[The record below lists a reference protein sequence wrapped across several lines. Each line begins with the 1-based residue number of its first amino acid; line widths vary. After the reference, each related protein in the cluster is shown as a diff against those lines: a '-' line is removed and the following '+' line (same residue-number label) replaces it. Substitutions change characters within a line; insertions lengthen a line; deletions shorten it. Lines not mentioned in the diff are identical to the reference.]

1 MTVEAHARPAFRR
14 AAVLRNGR
22 FRLLFSANL
31 ASGIGNWLALI
42 ALQVAVYDRTHSG
55 WWVGAL
61 LIANLL
67 PSILL
72 GLLFGPLVDRLSRK
86 GLMIASDVGRLAV
99 FCALPFV
106 GSATAIVALSA
117 VAGVGNAFFRPAVI
131 AGVPNLVS
139 DEELPDAN
147 AILQLV
153 EWGTTAI
160 GPLLGGVIVAA
171 SGPHL
176 AYWTNAVTFAISA
189 LLVARIPGRLLQS
202 ERPISRGHWSDLGE
216 GFQTVLRSR
225 ELLTVLVVWTITMIP
240 LAAVNLA
247 EIFLAKRTL
256 DAGDFG
262 FGLLWAASGC
272 GLVAGGLLTNRIVQR
287 FGTRAVY
294 PRALLLWALGT
305 AGAAASPDI
314 WLAALGMAVAA
325 VGNGVGVVVN
335 ITLVQRGAPDH
346 LRGRALTAIMSVNS
360 SMMLVVFLVSGPVTD
375 ALGARAVYAIS
386 AGTLVF
392 AALVAMRLLPR
403 AKTV

>member
-1 MTVEAHARPAFRR
+1 VTVEAHARPSFRR
-14 AAVLRNGR
+14 AAVLHNGR
-22 FRLLFSANL
+22 FRLLLSANL

-42 ALQVAVYDRTHSG
+42 ALQVAVYDLTHSG

-61 LIANLL
+61 LIATLL
-67 PSILL
+67 PSIFL
-72 GLLFGPLVDRLSRK
+72 GLLFGPLVDRVSRK

-99 FCALPFV
+99 FCVLPFA
-106 GSATAIVALSA
+106 GSASAIVALSA
-117 VAGVGNAFFRPAVI
+117 VAGVGNAIFRPAVI

-153 EWGTTAI
+153 EWGTTAA

-189 LLVARIPGRLLQS
+189 LLVARIPGGLLQS

-225 ELLTVLVVWTITMIP
+225 ELLTVLVVWTIAMIP

-256 DAGDFG
+256 HAGDLG
-262 FGLLWAASGC
+262 FGLLWAGSGC
-272 GLVAGGLLTNRIVQR
+272 GLVAGGLLTSGIVQR
-287 FGTRAVY
+287 FGTGAVY

-314 WLAALGMAVAA
+314 WLAVLGMAVGS
-325 VGNGVGVVVN
+325 VGNGVAVVVN

-346 LRGRALTAIMSVNS
+346 LRGRALTAIMSVNA
-360 SMMLVVFLVSGPVTD
+360 SMMLVVFLVAGPVTD
-375 ALGARAVYAIS
+375 ALGARAVYSIS
-386 AGTLVF
+386 A
-392 AALVAMRLLPR
+392 AALVVAALAALRLLPR
-403 AKTV
+403 GRMV